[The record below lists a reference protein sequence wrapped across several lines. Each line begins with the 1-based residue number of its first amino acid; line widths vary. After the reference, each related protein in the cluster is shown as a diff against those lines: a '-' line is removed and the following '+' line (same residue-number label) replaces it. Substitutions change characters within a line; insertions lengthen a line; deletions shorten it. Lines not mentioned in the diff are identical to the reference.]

1 MATIMG
7 DRIKQLR
14 KQMHLTQDEL
24 ADQLNERFGL
34 SINKSMISKWE
45 NGKGDPYLSYA
56 KYLAFHFGVN
66 LDYLVGLTDQRS
78 FVYYFDD
85 WYENQEKERIRL
97 ERIERMTS
105 IFERLNEK
113 GQDKIYDYATDLLNS
128 NMYSRKPERRE
139 AGDVY
144 DFSDFE
150 TCMVAES
157 RVDYCCDYKEAKEIA
172 EKISAEK
179 ESESNIEDGGTT
191 HDVLR

>member
-14 KQMHLTQDEL
+14 KQMHLTQEEL

-66 LDYLVGLTDQRS
+66 LDYLVGLTDKRS

-105 IFERLNEK
+105 MFEQLNEK
-113 GQDKIYDYATDLLNS
+113 GQDKVFGYATDLLNS
-128 NMYSRKPERRE
+128 NMYSS
-139 AGDVY
+139 A
-144 DFSDFE
+144 SDF
-150 TCMVAES
+150 
-157 RVDYCCDYKEAKEIA
+157 KEAEQIA
-172 EKISAEK
+172 EEIKKEK
-179 ESESNIEDGGTT
+179 GSVDDASG
-191 HDVLR
+191 L

>member
-66 LDYLVGLTDQRS
+66 LDYLVGLTDKRS

-85 WYENQEKERIRL
+85 WYENQERERIRL
-97 ERIERMTS
+97 ERIERISSM
-105 IFERLNEK
+105 FEQLNEK
-113 GQDKIYDYATDLLNS
+113 GQDKIFDYTTDLLNS
-128 NMYSRKPERRE
+128 NMYSSASDYEE
-139 AGDVY
+139 AQQ
-144 DFSDFE
+144 
-150 TCMVAES
+150 
-157 RVDYCCDYKEAKEIA
+157 IA
-172 EKISAEK
+172 EDIKREK
-179 ESESNIEDGGTT
+179 GNSDDALE
-191 HDVLR
+191 L

>member
-14 KQMHLTQDEL
+14 KQMHLTQEEL

-66 LDYLVGLTDQRS
+66 LDYLVGLTDKRS

-105 IFERLNEK
+105 MFERLNEK
-113 GQDKIYDYATDLLNS
+113 GQNKIFDYATDLLNS
-128 NMYSRKPERRE
+128 NMYSSASDYEE
-139 AGDVY
+139 AGQ
-144 DFSDFE
+144 
-150 TCMVAES
+150 
-157 RVDYCCDYKEAKEIA
+157 IA
-172 EKISAEK
+172 EEIKKEK
-179 ESESNIEDGGTT
+179 CAHIEHT
-191 HDVLR
+191 V

>member
-66 LDYLVGLTDQRS
+66 LDYLVGLTDKRS

-85 WYENQEKERIRL
+85 WYENQERERIRL
-97 ERIERMTS
+97 ERIECITS
-105 IFERLNEK
+105 MFEQLNEK
-113 GQDKIYDYATDLLNS
+113 GQDKIFDYATDLLNS
-128 NMYSRKPERRE
+128 NMYSSASDYEE
-139 AGDVY
+139 AQQ
-144 DFSDFE
+144 
-150 TCMVAES
+150 
-157 RVDYCCDYKEAKEIA
+157 IA
-172 EKISAEK
+172 EDIKREK
-179 ESESNIEDGGTT
+179 SNSDDALE
-191 HDVLR
+191 L

>member
-66 LDYLVGLTDQRS
+66 LDYLVGLTDKRS

-85 WYENQEKERIRL
+85 WYENQERERIRL
-97 ERIERMTS
+97 ERIERISSM
-105 IFERLNEK
+105 FEQLNEK
-113 GQDKIYDYATDLLNS
+113 GQDKIFDYATDLLNS
-128 NMYSRKPERRE
+128 NMYSSASDYEE
-139 AGDVY
+139 AQQ
-144 DFSDFE
+144 
-150 TCMVAES
+150 
-157 RVDYCCDYKEAKEIA
+157 IA
-172 EKISAEK
+172 EDIKREK
-179 ESESNIEDGGTT
+179 GNSDDALE
-191 HDVLR
+191 L

>member
-14 KQMHLTQDEL
+14 KQMHLTQEEL

-66 LDYLVGLTDQRS
+66 LDYLVGLTDKRS

-105 IFERLNEK
+105 MFEQLNEK
-113 GQDKIYDYATDLLNS
+113 GQDKIFGYATDLLNS
-128 NMYSRKPERRE
+128 NMYSCASDYEE
-139 AGDVY
+139 A
-144 DFSDFE
+144 E
-150 TCMVAES
+150 QI
-157 RVDYCCDYKEAKEIA
+157 AKEI
-172 EKISAEK
+172 K
-179 ESESNIEDGGTT
+179 EERGG
-191 HDVLR
+191 DPLEGRVFNDYKKKGLFSLKAKEVKEF

>member
-14 KQMHLTQDEL
+14 KQMHLTQEEL

-66 LDYLVGLTDQRS
+66 LDYLVGLTDKRS

-105 IFERLNEK
+105 MFEQLNEK
-113 GQDKIYDYATDLLNS
+113 GQDKIFGYATDLLNS
-128 NMYSRKPERRE
+128 NMYSRASDYEE
-139 AGDVY
+139 AEQIAD
-144 DFSDFE
+144 
-150 TCMVAES
+150 
-157 RVDYCCDYKEAKEIA
+157 EI
-172 EKISAEK
+172 KKEK
-179 ESESNIEDGGTT
+179 ECADDILG
-191 HDVLR
+191 L